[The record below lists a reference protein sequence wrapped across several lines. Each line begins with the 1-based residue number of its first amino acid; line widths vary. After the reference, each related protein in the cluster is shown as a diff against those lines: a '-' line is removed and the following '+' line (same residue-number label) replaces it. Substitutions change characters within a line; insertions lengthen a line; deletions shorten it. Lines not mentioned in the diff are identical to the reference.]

1 MPAFVAACR
10 GCVCFAALLIGLAPA
25 LAQSASSHPWL
36 DPTLLAAAK
45 AEGSLTVYSS
55 TNEQEGLP
63 LFKIFEDATGIKFDY
78 IRGNDAS
85 LLSRVAIETR
95 AGQPSFDII
104 HISNAHKMPPQML
117 AQVDLSE
124 AKAIFPQAR
133 DPNRRWYGVYTV
145 YNTPAYNTE
154 KVKASDLPK
163 SFEELAER
171 KEWAGKVALEGTDIE
186 WLKGM
191 LQYYGEQK
199 GTALVRAIVAN
210 LKPVLT
216 DGRLAMAR
224 SVGAGEYLL
233 ALNNFANLSLNVKL
247 AGGPIEIFPL
257 DPVALFYAQVAVNAQ
272 APASERGAAGGEF
285 HAQSGM
291 PGFLYQVRPAADARR
306 RADQSARHRR
316 AGHAEASGRHAVRS
330 AGRSAVATDLQ
341 YALPAALIGKQARRR
356 RQCARFV
363 NPAAWSMLPAS
374 RSRGRSRNHNA
385 TPREGLLTIACRFG
399 AAGLFGLALASA
411 SRRPSGRAGPIPGS
425 TRAARRRQGGRV
437 ADHLLLDQRAGRP
450 AAVQDFRGCDRHQ
463 GAIRARRRQPA
474 DVAHGDRVPRRAE
487 GLGHPPDHDDQQDAA
502 ADDGAD
508 RSARGEEPHAGGA
521 RSRPAL
527 VWRSTPTT
535 IRRPTTPSW

>member
-1 MPAFVAACR
+1 MPAFVAAYR

-95 AGQPSFDII
+95 AGRPTFDII

-171 KEWAGKVALEGTDIE
+171 KEWAGRVALEGTDIE
-186 WLKGM
+186 WLKGI
-191 LQYYGEQK
+191 LQYFGEEK

-247 AGGPIEIFPL
+247 AGEPIEIFPL

-272 APASERGAAGGEF
+272 ARHPNAARLAANFMLSQECQVFYTKFGRLPTRGDVPTNPPGIVERIT
-285 HAQSGM
+285 QK
-291 PGFLYQVRPAADARR
+291 QV
-306 RADQSARHRR
+306 
-316 AGHAEASGRHAVRS
+316 
-330 AGRSAVATDLQ
+330 VATLFD
-341 YALPAALIGKQARRR
+341 PPEEARL
-356 RQCARFV
+356 RQSF
-363 NPAAWSMLPAS
+363 N
-374 RSRGRSRNHNA
+374 
-385 TPREGLLTIACRFG
+385 T
-399 AAGLFGLALASA
+399 LF
-411 SRRPSGRAGPIPGS
+411 
-425 TRAARRRQGGRV
+425 RQR
-437 ADHLLLDQRAGRP
+437 
-450 AAVQDFRGCDRHQ
+450 
-463 GAIRARRRQPA
+463 
-474 DVAHGDRVPRRAE
+474 
-487 GLGHPPDHDDQQDAA
+487 
-502 ADDGAD
+502 
-508 RSARGEEPHAGGA
+508 
-521 RSRPAL
+521 
-527 VWRSTPTT
+527 
-535 IRRPTTPSW
+535 